1 MHLLPKYIFVHL
13 PKIWD
18 IMNKN
23 LHIDSFKSRFND
35 MDTITIDNV
44 FDFYLSK
51 YPNMKKN
58 IIQYKISNLL
68 NKGVIE
74 RIGRGK
80 YRIGNQKTFAP
91 FLSKSIKFINT
102 RLTNEF
108 PYLGI
113 SIWSTEWIVNWMI
126 HIPRVQKIIIE
137 VEEEAQESVY
147 YFISDFRKNVFL
159 EPSPQ
164 ILHKYA
170 NQNMNQIIVKKLI
183 TESPLR
189 RINNL
194 RIPTIEKIVVDLIID
209 VNIFSA
215 FQGRDLDSI
224 VENAYR
230 FYTINEDKLLRY
242 ASRRNKSDLVDKFIK
257 NII

>member
-1 MHLLPKYIFVHL
+1 MS
-13 PKIWD
+13 
-18 IMNKN
+18 KN
-23 LHIDSFKSRFND
+23 LHIDSFKTRFKD
-35 MDTITIDNV
+35 MDTITVDDV
-44 FDFYLSK
+44 LDFYLSK
-51 YPNMKKN
+51 YANVNKN
-58 IIQYKISNLL
+58 TIHYNIFNLL

-80 YRIGNQKTFAP
+80 YRIGNQKTFTP
-91 FLSKSIKFINT
+91 FLSKSIKIINT
-102 RLTNEF
+102 RLMNEF
-108 PYLGI
+108 PFLGI
-113 SIWSTEWIVNWMI
+113 AVWSTEWIVNWMLN
-126 HIPRVQKIIIE
+126 IPRVHKIIIE
-137 VEEEAQESVY
+137 VEEEAQENVY
-147 YFISDFRKNVFL
+147 NFISDFRKNVFL
-159 EPSPQ
+159 EPSSQ
-164 ILHKYA
+164 ILDKYA

-257 NII
+257 NIV